1 VKSHEAERLA
11 LLRTAYDTCLTIR
24 TFEEMAVDMYRR
36 GMTPGLVHA
45 SIGQE
50 AVATA
55 VALAMAPQDYLVST
69 HRGHGHC
76 LARGMTPLSALAEIL
91 GRSNGCCRG
100 KGGSMH
106 LADPTLGILGANG
119 IVGGG
124 IGIALGAAFAA
135 SYRNDASV
143 SVLFIGEGVFGQG
156 LLYETLNLAS
166 LWSLPLAIVCENNAY
181 IEFRAAADLTAGR
194 IKDRV
199 ESFDVKYVRTDGMD
213 FESVF
218 SEVESSLEHARS
230 EQAPVFIEAETYRF
244 HGHHVAEAEGTYR
257 TKDEVERW
265 RARDPILLLETKLR
279 ELSDE
284 DHISA
289 TRQRIV
295 AGMESVKKDALE
307 SPWPELDSV
316 LEDVPPGA
324 VFA

>member
-1 VKSHEAERLA
+1 MSDEADRLA
-11 LLRTAYDTCLTIR
+11 LLRNAYDTCLTIR
-24 TFEEMAVDMYRR
+24 TFEETAVDMYRR

-55 VALAMAPQDYLVST
+55 VSLAMAPQDYLVST

-106 LADPTLGILGANG
+106 LADPSLGILGANG

-135 SYRNDASV
+135 SYRDDASV

-156 LLYETLNLAS
+156 LLYEALNMAS
-166 LWSLPLAIVCENNAY
+166 LWNLPLAIVCENNAY
-181 IEFRAAADLTAGR
+181 IEFRSAEDLTAGR

-199 ESFDVKYVRTDGMD
+199 ESFGVRYSHTDGMNFD
-213 FESVF
+213 SAF
-218 SEVESSLEHARS
+218 SEVQASLEHARS
-230 EQAPVFIEAETYRF
+230 NHVPVFIEAETYRF

-265 RARDPILLLETKLR
+265 RARDPILALENQLR

-284 DHISA
+284 AYIVSK
-289 TRQRIV
+289 RQEIV
-295 AGMESVKKDALE
+295 AAMEAVKQDALA
-307 SPWPELDSV
+307 SPWPELESV
-316 LEDVPPGA
+316 LEDVPPGV